1 MINLSIS
8 RKKFLLMFKKRCIYN
23 LLQAQ
28 VDIYKGQ
35 NKMLKTILLSLY
47 TLLKK
52 ICVWIFWF
60 LFLSLFT
67 LQIIIFS
74 KMWEDWTSGIETP
87 IKAMVLYVLLT
98 VAFLGSLLMKNKILL
113 YVFAIGNIVLF
124 LYLSSKPELNSYFGY
139 FDALD

>member
-8 RKKFLLMFKKRCIYN
+8 RKKFLLMLKKRCIYN

-52 ICVWIFWF
+52 ICVWTFWF

>member
-1 MINLSIS
+1 MINLSVS
-8 RKKFLLMFKKRCIYN
+8 RKKFLLMLKKRCIYN

-28 VDIYKGQ
+28 VDLYKGQ

>member
-1 MINLSIS
+1 M
-8 RKKFLLMFKKRCIYN
+8 
-23 LLQAQ
+23 QAQ

-47 TLLKK
+47 ALLKK

>member
-1 MINLSIS
+1 M
-8 RKKFLLMFKKRCIYN
+8 
-23 LLQAQ
+23 QAQ

-139 FDALD
+139 FLCFEILHNYFAFFI

>member
-8 RKKFLLMFKKRCIYN
+8 RKNFLLMLKKRCIYN

-28 VDIYKGQ
+28 VDIYKWQ

-87 IKAMVLYVLLT
+87 IKAMALYVLLT